1 MGVGDKLRKVG
12 NYVRKRWRSTGA
24 DSYDHY
30 KRGRERER
38 KQAEQRRGRDE
49 RHGEQEREE
58 AERGRESR
66 GVNLKGAIG
75 LSARP
80 RSRARRHLEGTRA
93 NPNDGSSPAY
103 TDFSDHYA
111 SKANTACTRR
121 TRRTTAGARRQR
133 RWPSITTSRSGT
145 ARI

>member
-58 AERGRESR
+58 AERGREFEER
-66 GVNLKGAIG
+66 YRAER
-75 LSARP
+75 AAAEP
-80 RSRARRHLEGTRA
+80 RTEAPRR
-93 NPNDGSSPAY
+93 D
-103 TDFSDHYA
+103 
-111 SKANTACTRR
+111 
-121 TRRTTAGARRQR
+121 
-133 RWPSITTSRSGT
+133 PSQPE
-145 ARI
+145 